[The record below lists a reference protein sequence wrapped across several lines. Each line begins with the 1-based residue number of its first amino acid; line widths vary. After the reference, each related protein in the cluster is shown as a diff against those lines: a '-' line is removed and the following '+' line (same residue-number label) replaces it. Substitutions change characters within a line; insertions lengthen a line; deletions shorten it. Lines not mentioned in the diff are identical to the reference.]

1 MQRKPGDGDDA
12 LLVSAEQAV
21 DLAFTDPRRAAA
33 LAAGVRGRS
42 GAGPEARAV
51 ALRAAGLVAVGR
63 GELAEAARSLR
74 EAIDVAEHSGLAF
87 RGAEARASLSYV
99 LTLTGRTVEAL
110 AEVDRAGSVLEG
122 VKGAQLRMQRALI
135 LTELGLFDEAEAGF
149 ADALRALRR
158 AGGSPLVEGDVHTNR
173 SLLHAR
179 RRYWRA
185 ADDDLDR
192 AAELYKL
199 AGHPGRLANVEHNR
213 GTAAVARGDVP
224 SALLHFDA
232 AEALLRSQDRDLG
245 LIPLERAQALLSVR
259 LNVEAR
265 AAAEEAVSGFER
277 AQNAVDLVEARLVLA
292 RAALAGG
299 DPGTARAEADR
310 ARRSAVRQQ
319 RPGWAALAAYVAL
332 RARWDGG
339 ERGESMVSAG
349 RRVLPALLGTGWAVA
364 AADVRLL
371 VARLLLDLGRTDP
384 ARRLLEEAAG
394 VRRRGPAELQAAAW
408 HAEALL
414 RLAGGDRRGADAA
427 LATAIAVLDR
437 FRAGLGATEL
447 RAHVSSLGAEVA
459 DLGMTLALR
468 SGRPASVLRWA
479 ERWRAGALLL
489 PPARPP
495 QDASLA
501 ADVGELRQVAREAE
515 ELAAR
520 GGDTVPLL
528 ERQAKLER
536 AIRERSRHAPGSGA
550 AATGSP
556 VRQLAAAL
564 GGAVLAEF
572 VSSDGEL
579 SAVVLQAGRPR
590 LVRLGPVSAVTPAVD
605 ALRFGMRR
613 LAFGWASPASLDAA
627 EALVERS
634 ARELDD
640 RLIVPLGIPG
650 AIDVPLVLVP
660 TGALHSVPW
669 AVLPSCAG
677 RAVSVTPSAALWL
690 RAAAVDRPGTVRS
703 QRRVFVAGPGL
714 AHATAE
720 VTALTR
726 GERGV
731 ERYTGRQARVDAV
744 ARAMDGAG
752 VVHVAAH
759 GSFRADNP
767 AFSSL
772 ELADGPLTVFDLERL
787 SAPPAYVVLSACDS
801 AVAGVHPGDEL
812 IGLAAALLGMGTR
825 SLVASVLPVGD
836 DASVPLMR
844 SFHHRFRGGDAPA
857 AALAGAQRELSGPEQ
872 DRRTRLAAAGF
883 VCLGAG

>member
-21 DLAFTDPRRAAA
+21 DLAFTDPRRAAV
-33 LAAGVRGRS
+33 LAAGVRGRT
-42 GAGPEARAV
+42 GAGPEAEAV

-63 GELAEAARSLR
+63 GELAEATRALR
-74 EAIDVAEHSGLAF
+74 EAIAVAERAGLAF

-99 LTLTGRTVEAL
+99 LTLTGRTGEAL
-110 AEVDRAGSVLEG
+110 AEVDRAGHVLEG

-135 LTELGLFDEAEAGF
+135 LTELGRFDEAEAGF

-158 AGGSPLVEGDVHTNR
+158 AGGSPLVEGDVLTNR

-179 RRYWRA
+179 RRAWRA

-192 AAELYKL
+192 AAELYAV
-199 AGHPGRLANVEHNR
+199 AGHQGRLANVEHNR

-232 AEALLRSQDRDLG
+232 AEALLRSQGRDLG

-259 LNVEAR
+259 LNAEAR

-277 AQNAVDLVEARLVLA
+277 AHNAVDLVEARLVLA

-299 DPGTARAEADR
+299 EPGTARAEADR

-339 ERGESMVSAG
+339 ERGEPLVAAG
-349 RRVLPALLGTGWAVA
+349 RRVLRALLGTGWAAA

-394 VRRRGPAELQAAAW
+394 ARRRGPAELQAAAW

-414 RLAGGDRRGADAA
+414 RLAGDDRLGADAA
-427 LATAIAVLDR
+427 LATAIGVLDR
-437 FRAGLGATEL
+437 FRASLGATEL
-447 RAHVSSLGAEVA
+447 RAHVSSVGAEVA

-501 ADVGELRQVAREAE
+501 ADMGELHQVAREAE
-515 ELAAR
+515 EVAAR

-528 ERQAKLER
+528 DRQAKLER
-536 AIRERSRHAPGSGA
+536 AVRERSRHASGSGA
-550 AATGSP
+550 AAKGSP
-556 VRQLAAAL
+556 VRRLAAAL

-579 SAVVLQAGRPR
+579 SAVVLDTGRPR
-590 LVRLGPVSAVTPAVD
+590 LVRLGPVSVVTPAVD

-613 LAFGWASPASLDAA
+613 LAFGTASPGSLDAA

-634 ARELDD
+634 ARDLDA
-640 RLIVPLGIPG
+640 RLLVPLGIPG
-650 AIDVPLVLVP
+650 DTHVPLVLVP
-660 TGALHSVPW
+660 TGVLHSVPW
-669 AVLPSCAG
+669 AALPSCAG

-690 RAAAVDRPGTVRS
+690 RAAAVDRPGPVS

-714 AHATAE
+714 AHAAAE

-726 GERGV
+726 HERGV
-731 ERYTGRQARVDAV
+731 ERYTGRRARVDAV
-744 ARAMDGAG
+744 ARAMNGAG

-759 GSFRADNP
+759 GSFRSDNP
-767 AFSSL
+767 TFSAL
-772 ELADGPLTVFDLERL
+772 QLADGPLTVLDLERL
-787 SAPPAYVVLSACDS
+787 SAPPAHVVLSACDS
-801 AVAGVHPGDEL
+801 ALAGVHPGDEL

-844 SFHHRFRGGDAPA
+844 SFHRRFRRGDAPA
-857 AALAGAQRELSGPEQ
+857 AALAGAQRELSGPGQ
-872 DRRTRLAAAGF
+872 DRRTRLASACF